1 MIGNDLGVF
10 GFWSVC
16 NVIFILKFVIWGGVL
31 MLLDEVDFC
40 FVYLNDV
47 IGVVEGVVCD
57 ECFKFGYF
65 LCGLLICMC
74 FC

>member
-1 MIGNDLGVF
+1 
-10 GFWSVC
+10 
-16 NVIFILKFVIWGGVL
+16 

-47 IGVVEGVVCD
+47 IGVVDGVDCD
-57 ECFKFGYF
+57 ECFRFGYF